1 LEIDVSKRKKSCNKN
16 KKNIKGSRIMNQE
29 LGDFELVYGENI
41 SEHLMPASDLKNTR
55 LKITNVPP
63 VNKWSKVDETQ
74 IKIRRLE
81 TRIDILNQK
90 LDMYKKRIIEQETR
104 IMNLENTLKMLGMN

>member
-1 LEIDVSKRKKSCNKN
+1 
-16 KKNIKGSRIMNQE
+16 MNQE

-41 SEHLMPASDLKNTR
+41 SEHLKFVSNLKNTQ
-55 LKITNVPP
+55 LKNTDSPAMI
-63 VNKWSKVDETQ
+63 NKSSKVDENQT
-74 IKIRRLE
+74 KIRRLE
-81 TRIDILNQK
+81 TRINVLNQK